1 MGAACATWARSGG
14 ESATTWTASSPTA
27 RSDRNTEDVML
38 TPMSLGGQVWTDPEI
53 QDNSG

>member
-27 RSDRNTEDVML
+27 RSDLNTEDVML

-53 QDNSG
+53 QDNG